1 MVVFGEVKSP
11 IWKKWNRGHTM
22 KQTMELLTSLL
33 IVLCSL
39 QQMSCESSGNTKRAE
54 RKSNT
59 VVTADTWTGP
69 VTARRVR
76 RTAEDVTAYTSE
88 EAKELRD
95 AHNDYRRQ
103 EGASGMEY
111 MVRNESMLLEEMNL
125 RVLLPHPN
133 RPRGPFCEYYL

>member
-1 MVVFGEVKSP
+1 
-11 IWKKWNRGHTM
+11 
-22 KQTMELLTSLL
+22 MELLTSFL

-39 QQMSCESSGNTKRAE
+39 QQTNCESSGSTKRVE

-59 VVTADTWTGP
+59 VVTEDTWTGP
-69 VTARRVR
+69 GTARRVR
-76 RTAEDVTAYTSE
+76 RTVEDVTAYTSE

-111 MVRNESMLLEEMNL
+111 MVRNESMLLEGMNL
-125 RVLLPHPN
+125 RVLYSIKIDLEAIFVSTIFN
-133 RPRGPFCEYYL
+133 RGEGWIAWD

>member
-1 MVVFGEVKSP
+1 
-11 IWKKWNRGHTM
+11 
-22 KQTMELLTSLL
+22 MELLTSFL

-39 QQMSCESSGNTKRAE
+39 QQTNCESSGSTKRVE
-54 RKSNT
+54 RKSNI
-59 VVTADTWTGP
+59 VVTEDTWTSP

-76 RTAEDVTAYTSE
+76 RTVEDITAYTSE

-111 MVRNESMLLEEMNL
+111 MVRNESMLLEGMNL
-125 RVLLPHPN
+125 RVLYPILIDLEALFVSTIFN
-133 RPRGPFCEYYL
+133 RGEGWITWDRDANYKIT

>member
-1 MVVFGEVKSP
+1 
-11 IWKKWNRGHTM
+11 M
-22 KQTMELLTSLL
+22 KQAMELLTSLL

-39 QQMSCESSGNTKRAE
+39 QQTSCESSGSTKRVE
-54 RKSNT
+54 RKSNI
-59 VVTADTWTGP
+59 VVTEDTWTDP

-76 RTAEDVTAYTSE
+76 RTVEDITAYTSE

-111 MVRNESMLLEEMNL
+111 MVRNESMLLEGMNL
-125 RVLLPHPN
+125 RVLHRILIDLEALFVRTIFN
-133 RPRGPFCEYYL
+133 KGEGWIACDGDTNSKIT